1 MSYVRGVKYLGY
13 SFYVMKLVKQL
24 DIRVTDNKTDTRCT
38 LTIKAPKTVMKTAL
52 SQLAGINSLKIVQQQ
67 S

>member
-1 MSYVRGVKYLGY
+1 MND
-13 SFYVMKLVKQL
+13 VMKLVKQL
-24 DIRVTDNKTDTRCT
+24 DIRVTDNKADTRCT
-38 LTIKAPKTVMKTAL
+38 LTIKAPKTVMETAL